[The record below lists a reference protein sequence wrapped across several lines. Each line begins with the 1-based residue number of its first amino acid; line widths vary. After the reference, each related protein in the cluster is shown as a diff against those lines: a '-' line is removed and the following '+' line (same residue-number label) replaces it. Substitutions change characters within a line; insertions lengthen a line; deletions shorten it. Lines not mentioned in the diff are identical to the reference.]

1 MIGQRHNMRV
11 QKKCVLPMAPN
22 MCILA
27 FVMCLTNAIAMHRH
41 VFAFVFVFVIEALF
55 VDILYYSVDIVRS
68 GVALAILLLTM
79 NVFILQWLLF
89 DGD

>member
-41 VFAFVFVFVIEALF
+41 VFAFVFVFVIA
-55 VDILYYSVDIVRS
+55 RHC
-68 GVALAILLLTM
+68 LLTFCIIQLTSLDL
-79 NVFILQWLLF
+79 VLHSLF
-89 DGD
+89 FC